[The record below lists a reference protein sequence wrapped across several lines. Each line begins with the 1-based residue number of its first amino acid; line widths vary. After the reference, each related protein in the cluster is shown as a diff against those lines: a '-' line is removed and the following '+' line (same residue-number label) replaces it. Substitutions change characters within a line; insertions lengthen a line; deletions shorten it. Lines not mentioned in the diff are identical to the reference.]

1 MLTPPSNVNL
11 MLTLYFLN
19 INKQAFS
26 DKHLIKIKTD
36 TPHPPILITLSE
48 NIHMFVM
55 STYRKLTFQIT
66 KNYFKMK
73 TTKLFKGLALGV
85 MFTLGVSAFAGEG
98 DGKAS
103 TISIYPYL
111 DTDFSVLSLNN
122 QSESNA
128 ILTIE
133 GKDGE
138 VFHRE
143 LISKAGFT
151 QKVLDFSYLSDGD
164 YAVVLKSK
172 GKEYFSKD
180 FAVKNH
186 KIVSN
191 IEKEV
196 AASNANTTF
205 ANVVDNT
212 LIVSYIPFGVKN
224 VDVTISSSSEDI
236 FTETFKAEKT
246 FSKKFDI
253 STLPKGDYHVTINS
267 EDKNYTYA
275 FRK

>member
-1 MLTPPSNVNL
+1 
-11 MLTLYFLN
+11 
-19 INKQAFS
+19 
-26 DKHLIKIKTD
+26 
-36 TPHPPILITLSE
+36 
-48 NIHMFVM
+48 
-55 STYRKLTFQIT
+55 
-66 KNYFKMK
+66 MK
-73 TTKLFKGLALGV
+73 TSKLFKGLALGV
-85 MFTLGVSAFAGEG
+85 MFTLGVSAYAGEG

-103 TISIYPYL
+103 ASTVSIYPYL
-111 DTDFSVLSLNN
+111 NTDFSVLSLNN

-151 QKVLDFSYLSDGD
+151 QKVLDFSYLSDGE
-164 YAVVLKSK
+164 YSVVLKSK

-186 KIVSN
+186 KIASDV
-191 IEKEV
+191 KKDV
-196 AASNANTTF
+196 ASNANTTF

-212 LIVSYIPFGVKN
+212 LIVSYIPFGVKS
-224 VDVTISSSSEDI
+224 VDVTISSSSEEI
-236 FTETFKAEKT
+236 FTETFKAERT

-253 STLPKGDYHVTINS
+253 SALPKGDYHVTINS